1 MLNVKVSFRD
11 WLFDKGKKQGSIV
24 LVVVLEMTQLLEHT
38 DVSEQSYPCCD
49 AVHNSTVNLSTQVIR
64 KLKV

>member
-1 MLNVKVSFRD
+1 MLNVKVSYRD
-11 WLFDKGKKQGSIV
+11 WLFDQGKKQGSI
-24 LVVVLEMTQLLEHT
+24 VVVLEMTQLLEHT